1 MSNLD
6 SSTLSFSQDLVSA
19 SNEAAI
25 ATSNTASV
33 TKLPNGLTV
42 IHQPMVSPAV
52 AIDVWVE
59 AGASKEPMA
68 QAGMAHFL
76 EHMVFKGTQHLQ
88 PGEFDW
94 AVESRGGIS
103 NAATSHDYA
112 HFYITVAA
120 QAVPATLPYLAELVL
135 GAAIPDQEFEPERKV
150 VLEEIRQANDDP
162 DWVGYQALC
171 HLLYGHHAYGR
182 PVLGTPETLAS
193 FSPQAMRQFHQA
205 YYQPQNMTVAIAGNL
220 PKDQAI
226 ALVQKSFNHFPAPSQ
241 SPQPKSIAPNPL
253 SNPQPPQRQTLRLPH
268 LEQSRLTLA
277 WIGPGIHDLSA
288 ACHLDLLATILGV
301 GRSSRLVRELREEK
315 QLVQE
320 IDTDFSLQR
329 DCGEFSLTIWLDRE
343 NLETVERIVRDR
355 ITTLRTQPVTPVE
368 LARAQ
373 RLLLNDHAFGAET
386 PSQIA
391 GRYGY
396 YATLASPELV
406 QAYPLNIQAAT
417 PYAIQ
422 QTAQQYLDPKAYTAV
437 ILEPA

>member
-1 MSNLD
+1 
-6 SSTLSFSQDLVSA
+6 
-19 SNEAAI
+19 
-25 ATSNTASV
+25 
-33 TKLPNGLTV
+33 
-42 IHQPMVSPAV
+42 MVSPAV
-52 AIDVWVE
+52 AIDVWVG
-59 AGASKEPMA
+59 AGASQESVD
-68 QAGMAHFL
+68 QTGMAHFL
-76 EHMVFKGTQHLQ
+76 EHMVFKGTQRLQ

-94 AVESRGGIS
+94 AIESRGGVS

-112 HFYITVAA
+112 HFYVTVAA
-120 QAVPATLPYLAELVL
+120 QAVPDTLPYLAELIL
-135 GAAIPDQEFEPERKV
+135 GAAIPDNEFEPERKV

-171 HLLYGHHAYGR
+171 RLLYGQHAYGQ

-205 YYQPQNMTVAIAGNL
+205 YYQPENMTVAIAGNL

-226 ALVQKSFNHFPAPSQ
+226 ALVQKSFTQFPAPA
-241 SPQPKSIAPNPL
+241 PLPKTARPHHP
-253 SNPQPPQRQTLRLPH
+253 SNPQTAQRQTLHLPH

-277 WIGPGIHDLSA
+277 WIGPGIHDLIA

-301 GRSSRLVRELREEK
+301 GRSSRLVRELREERH
-315 QLVQE
+315 LVQE

-329 DCGEFSLTIWLDRE
+329 DCGEFSLTMWLDRE
-343 NLETVERIVRDR
+343 NLVTVEEIVRDR
-355 ITTLRTQPVTPVE
+355 ITTLSTQPVTRTE

-373 RLLLNDHAFGAET
+373 RLLLNDYAFGAET

-417 PYAIQ
+417 PTALQ
-422 QTAQQYLDPKAYTAV
+422 QTAQNYLDTKACTAV